1 MILSDKQIKG
11 LCLSDN
17 PMLKPYCETKEVS
30 KGVSYGQSSYGYDIR
45 LGNVLKEIGQ
55 VKNKWGE
62 SCTIIDPENPDRVM
76 WSKHTVEQVPF
87 IIEPNTFVL
96 AVSMEEFNM
105 TNNVTALVKDK
116 STYARIGIAVQNT
129 VIEAGWKGYLTLE
142 ITNHSKYKVALHPNT
157 GIAQVIFFKGEN
169 CENPYPKTGKYQN
182 QQSEPTPPQ
191 ASTKDKLKEQGSVRG
206 EGSVQNPVK
215 DNRADS
221 NKKSRKR

>member
-1 MILSDKQIKG
+1 MILSDKQING

-76 WSKHTVEQVPF
+76 WSKHTVDKVPF
-87 IIEPNTFVL
+87 IIEPNTFIL

-105 TNNVTALVKDK
+105 PKNVTGLVKDK

-129 VIEAGWKGYLTLE
+129 VIEAGWKSYLTLE
-142 ITNHSKYKVALHPNT
+142 ITN
-157 GIAQVIFFKGEN
+157 
-169 CENPYPKTGKYQN
+169 PYSEKGKYQN
-182 QQSEPTPPQ
+182 QQNEPTPPQ
-191 ASTKDKLKEQGSVRG
+191 ASTEDQFKKQGSIRG
-206 EGSVQNPVK
+206 KGSMQNTFK
-215 DNRADS
+215 DNGDGGK
-221 NKKSRKR
+221 KKSGKR